1 MSDNTSDFGNLLH
14 AEFSRNVSHFKA
26 EMERINSGQIRGVG
40 SGDPTEEARLTGLV
54 EELKRKVEVLQ
65 TSFAAARDDADLLRE
80 ELVLVSAERDD
91 AIANAREQLEDITA
105 DRDLLERELA
115 QLRHENRMLQRRVED
130 KRDEETKSRLEDK
143 YRRALVYIDALQAKL
158 ANDQHPL
165 PVRSSPHRARPFR

>member
-1 MSDNTSDFGNLLH
+1 MSENTSDFGNLLH

-26 EMERINSGQIRGVG
+26 EMERINSGQIRSVG
-40 SGDPTEEARLTGLV
+40 SGDSNEEARLKGLV
-54 EELKRKVEVLQ
+54 EELKRKVDVLQ
-65 TSFAAARDDADLLRE
+65 SSFAAARDDADLLRE

-165 PVRSSPHRARPFR
+165 PVRPSPHRARPFR